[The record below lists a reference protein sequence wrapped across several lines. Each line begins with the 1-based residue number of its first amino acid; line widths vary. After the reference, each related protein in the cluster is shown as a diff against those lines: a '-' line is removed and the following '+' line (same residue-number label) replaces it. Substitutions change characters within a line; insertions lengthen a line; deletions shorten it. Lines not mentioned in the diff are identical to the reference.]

1 MALYTSAILNLCNV
15 FAILYCACGIVFSV
29 DRDFHKG
36 LYCDEWRRSLPDATK
51 YRPFVKNAFADVMGL
66 PEHGHYT
73 PAAAELRSGLRTG
86 QALVLNF
93 TVPCP
98 LLERRDCYGVWLAWG
113 ECGPSGQSMRYTVE
127 YTALAGGA
135 ACPWRDGHVAMQK
148 CS

>member
-1 MALYTSAILNLCNV
+1 MQRL
-15 FAILYCACGIVFSV
+15 AILYCACGIVFSV